1 MGTALTPATASH
13 TFKLGKYKC
22 TVSDSQY
29 NKLKKA
35 KKNGE
40 IYGVDVK
47 GDGKIKVKVPNYK
60 TKKVKK
66 WKYKNVVTRK
76 TVYNSD
82 FSDCTYHD
90 YDYKYQQMINKGW
103 KYYGYKITKSSN
115 GRVVKTVDKFK
126 KKTTVKKKVRS
137 GYKYVGKSYYMT
149 ISSDGD
155 CSVYL
160 KYNDKELKTGHVNI

>member
-47 GDGKIKVKVPNYK
+47 GDGKIKVTK
-60 TKKVKK
+60 TSFRFLQ
-66 WKYKNVVTRK
+66 TL
-76 TVYNSD
+76 YN
-82 FSDCTYHD
+82 
-90 YDYKYQQMINKGW
+90 
-103 KYYGYKITKSSN
+103 
-115 GRVVKTVDKFK
+115 
-126 KKTTVKKKVRS
+126 
-137 GYKYVGKSYYMT
+137 
-149 ISSDGD
+149 
-155 CSVYL
+155 L
-160 KYNDKELKTGHVNI
+160 